1 MPALLPSH
9 SLMELCPSGI
19 FSGPWTK
26 ATIAKFLFNGHG
38 KNSGLISP
46 NSFFLFG
53 DFGLPEAQEPRPGA
67 TGLWFHSVKSA
78 EDGEAVTRCALWD
91 GASPEHIRGGDCLG
105 KCHSDPGL
113 SVWRIR

>member
-46 NSFFLFG
+46 NSFFYLG
-53 DFGLPEAQEPRPGA
+53 TLVYLKHRNHGLVPLVYGSTQ
-67 TGLWFHSVKSA
+67 
-78 EDGEAVTRCALWD
+78 
-91 GASPEHIRGGDCLG
+91 
-105 KCHSDPGL
+105 
-113 SVWRIR
+113 